1 MGREASTSLQA
12 AALSALEECSM
23 ADQPHLRYRIV
34 LNPARPPAALVEA
47 LQGWPTGN
55 ICDALGRVGAMDYR
69 IKPLSPEWHFVGP
82 AVTVRARP
90 VDNLIIYKALEIA
103 RPGDV
108 LVIAA
113 DGVTTSSV
121 IGDLVCAMA
130 RARGLA
136 AVVTDG
142 VVRDASGIR
151 QVGLPVFARGVNPNS
166 PWKDGPGDINLPVS
180 CGGVAVHPGDAVA
193 GDEDGVVVVPQ
204 ADLPAVVATL
214 PAIRAKEAHIAED
227 IEAGR
232 LTPAAIAEALA
243 ARKWQ
248 LVGGV
253 GEDDAGS

>member
-1 MGREASTSLQA
+1 
-12 AALSALEECSM
+12 M
-23 ADQPHLRYRIV
+23 AGQPYLGYRLV
-34 LNPARPPAALVEA
+34 LNPTRPPAGLIEA

-69 IKPLSPEWHFVGP
+69 IKPLNPGWRFVGP

-113 DGVTTSSV
+113 DGVTTCSV
-121 IGDLVCAMA
+121 LGDLVCAIA
-130 RARGLA
+130 RARGVA
-136 AVVTDG
+136 ALVTDG
-142 VVRDASGIR
+142 VVRDAAGIR
-151 QVGLPVFARGVNPNS
+151 EVGVPVFARGLNPNS

-204 ADLPAVVATL
+204 AALPAVVAAL
-214 PAIRAKEAHIAED
+214 PGIRAREAQIAQD
-227 IEAGR
+227 IAAGR
-232 LTPAAIAEALA
+232 LTPAAVAQALA
-243 ARKWQ
+243 ARSWQ
-248 LVGGV
+248 VVEGEGG
-253 GEDDAGS
+253 DDAGP